1 MLVFSRCSVSQD
13 RLYEDRDSYNGSTDT
28 PKRRNTGIP
37 GNVKNPTGFSRV
49 EYVSRGLFIRT
60 GGMLTSGTGQLRGMR
75 CMERMV
81 VILQM
86 NMTTRLVAGKNTG
99 VCYAL

>member
-49 EYVSRGLFIRT
+49 EYVSIMYVKFSHLGYSVLIKRDEKT
-60 GGMLTSGTGQLRGMR
+60 H
-75 CMERMV
+75 
-81 VILQM
+81 
-86 NMTTRLVAGKNTG
+86 
-99 VCYAL
+99 